1 MQMSIFEVKDLTV
14 MRNNATILD
23 RINLKVEEGDL
34 LGILGPNGAGKTT
47 LFRSILALES
57 YIGYVSILGYSNEE
71 RMKVLPFVGYL
82 PQRFSVDANFP
93 ITVKEF
99 VYTSLT
105 SLKYMR
111 KRVGLLRTKGYEWG
125 YKYDDSIIDKA
136 LDTVGLSHAKDK
148 RLSLLSGG
156 ELQRALIA
164 RVIVSRPLILILD
177 EPFTALDIDAQARLY
192 ELLKMLNEE
201 MHITMIIA
209 AHDLMLLMRLSKSI
223 ACINKRLYFHGSKE
237 ECLNSDL
244 LVRFYNE
251 SAMHMHMNMHG

>member
-1 MQMSIFEVKDLTV
+1 MSILEVKDLTV
-14 MRNNATILD
+14 IRNNTTILD
-23 RINLKVEEGDL
+23 RINLKIEEGEL

-71 RMKVLPFVGYL
+71 RIKVLPFIGYL

-99 VYTSLT
+99 VYTALT

-111 KRVGLLRTKGYEWG
+111 KRVGMLRAKGYEW
-125 YKYDDSIIDKA
+125 KHEYDDDMVDKA
-136 LDTVGLSHAKDK
+136 LDTVGLKDAKDK

-164 RVIVSRPLILILD
+164 RIMVSKPLILILD
-177 EPFTALDIDAQARLY
+177 EPFTALDVDAQARLY
-192 ELLKMLNEE
+192 ELLKMLNEDIR
-201 MHITMIIA
+201 ITMIIA
-209 AHDLMLLMRLSKSI
+209 AHDLMLLMKLSKSI

-237 ECLNSDL
+237 ECLSSDL